1 MPPRV
6 GGEVDD
12 FLASNETWPA
22 VAGDPSFWR
31 SPAPTVVGTAIA
43 ALAGVVVYGL
53 AIAGRPEPVAP
64 PIEAIFLG
72 VLGGLALIGYA
83 MSKKNTRKQRDRRR
97 RRPEALPFSRGRPHR
112 DSKEESMN
120 LEVVTIAES
129 GVSMRFRRFP
139 NTLRVLII

>member
-1 MPPRV
+1 M
-6 GGEVDD
+6 DD

-97 RRPEALPFSRGRPHR
+97 RRPAASRRKNRSPDEDDR
-112 DSKEESMN
+112 
-120 LEVVTIAES
+120 
-129 GVSMRFRRFP
+129 
-139 NTLRVLII
+139 LRGGDVWLARAA